1 MFYQSWFMTRR
12 SREGTFSTRTFLISY
27 VVLKTDTF
35 YCLISSRLR
44 LDSFFFLDDWGCML
58 NTYLVE
64 KSNLI
69 FFLTQMTGETRDNN
83 TNQSSWADKQF
94 IFELCIKT
102 RPPIMIFQTKVF
114 LTSSSKN
121 QFSPPG
127 EINILFVFEN
137 SPRESC
143 RCHLMEVFQWK
154 YLDGIVVKEWY
165 LSR

>member
-1 MFYQSWFMTRR
+1 MTCKFFRVVAWCSIKVELWQTDHAMGHSPQEHSLYPMLCWRQTRSLVKSRR
-12 SREGTFSTRTFLISY
+12 LI
-27 VVLKTDTF
+27 
-35 YCLISSRLR
+35 

-94 IFELCIKT
+94 IFELWIKT
-102 RPPIMIFQTKVF
+102 RPPIMIFQTRVF

-121 QFSPPG
+121 QFSPPAG
-127 EINILFVFEN
+127 EINILL
-137 SPRESC
+137 S
-143 RCHLMEVFQWK
+143 LK
-154 YLDGIVVKEWY
+154 IVQGKVADAT
-165 LSR
+165 